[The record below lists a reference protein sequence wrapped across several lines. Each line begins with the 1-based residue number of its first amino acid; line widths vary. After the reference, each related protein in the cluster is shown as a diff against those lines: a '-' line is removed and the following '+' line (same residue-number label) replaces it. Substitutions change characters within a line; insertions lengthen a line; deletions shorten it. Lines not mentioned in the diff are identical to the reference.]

1 VSANTTRVL
10 PQDRPRRIR
19 LCVLA
24 TIGKSIQVLYAGRL
38 EHLSANGFEI
48 TVACAPSEDD
58 AAIAT
63 RGVRLRTFPL
73 TRSITPWQDLR
84 ALLQLYRFF
93 RQERFDLIEVSTPK
107 AALIG
112 SIAARLAR
120 CPGHIHILHG
130 MPYEGKRGL
139 LGGVLRAST
148 SIPCRLAHVTFA
160 VSPSMRERVCA
171 DGLGHPSRVRVLGT
185 GSANGVDLGRFS
197 PERIALKG
205 EFRANHRIPADA
217 VVIGFVG
224 RLTRDKGIEELV
236 RAFVAVH
243 ERNRKV
249 MLLLI
254 GDYEHRDR
262 PADDVIRTISGHPSI
277 RFVGFQ
283 SDVVP
288 GMAAMDV
295 VALPTYREGLGN
307 VLLEAA
313 ALGLPTVATDATGAR
328 DAILPGTTG
337 VQVPVGDAEALRDA
351 FLMLARDPALREQMG
366 RAGRAWVCA
375 NFDQSDVW
383 QRQIREYRTLV
394 AALLNAPITARR
406 VET

>member
-1 VSANTTRVL
+1 
-10 PQDRPRRIR
+10 
-19 LCVLA
+19 
-24 TIGKSIQVLYAGRL
+24 
-38 EHLSANGFEI
+38 
-48 TVACAPSEDD
+48 
-58 AAIAT
+58 
-63 RGVRLRTFPL
+63 
-73 TRSITPWQDLR
+73 
-84 ALLQLYRFF
+84 
-93 RQERFDLIEVSTPK
+93 
-107 AALIG
+107 
-112 SIAARLAR
+112 
-120 CPGHIHILHG
+120 
-130 MPYEGKRGL
+130 
-139 LGGVLRAST
+139 
-148 SIPCRLAHVTFA
+148 
-160 VSPSMRERVCA
+160 
-171 DGLGHPSRVRVLGT
+171 
-185 GSANGVDLGRFS
+185 VDLGRFS